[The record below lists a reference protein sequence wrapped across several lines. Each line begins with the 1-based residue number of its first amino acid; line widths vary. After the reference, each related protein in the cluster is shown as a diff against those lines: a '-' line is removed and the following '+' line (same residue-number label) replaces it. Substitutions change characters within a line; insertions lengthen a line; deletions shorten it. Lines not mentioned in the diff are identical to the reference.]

1 MAHQLIT
8 RLHIRGVGVIDD
20 AQMSFSP
27 GLTVITGE
35 TGAGKTMVLTGFSLL
50 AGAKAD
56 PSLVRRGQPEA
67 LVEGNWLIP
76 ANSEAVISRLT
87 EAGAPP
93 DLEDDG
99 AELIIVR
106 SVPAEGRGRAVA
118 CGRTVPRSLLQEV
131 ASELLAIH
139 GQADQWQLRSAERQR
154 EMLDLYAGA
163 QCSETIQEYRA
174 VFGSWRQAKNE
185 LASLTTNRAERERE
199 AALLETGIAEIDAVA
214 PEPAEDE
221 SLDIQSARLTNAGSL
236 HEDIT
241 AAHDWLVGT
250 DIEPGA
256 LHQVG
261 LAQKSLDRAAAIDP
275 TLGLLRTQL
284 AQVTALL
291 ADAGTELSSAL
302 LDLEA
307 DPTRQAWVEE
317 RRAALRKLM
326 RSYGPNLADV
336 IQWRADA
343 DRKLSAPGGGED
355 RTDQIRADIARLAIE
370 VGSAAQ
376 RLTSLRTSAAH
387 ELASQVSDELRSL
400 SMPEAEL
407 IIEVQSTTEIEDFTS
422 AGADSIAFLLR
433 PHSGTDA
440 QPVTKAASGGELS
453 RVMLAIEVTM
463 AGRNSVP
470 TFIFDEVDAGIGGR
484 TAVEVGRRLARL
496 ARQAQVIVVTHLPQ
510 VAAFADRHLVVTK
523 SSDGLVTESSVQDVS
538 GNQRVVELVRMLS
551 GLEESDA
558 GLAHAEEL
566 LAVAAT
572 ERAR

>member
-1 MAHQLIT
+1 M
-8 RLHIRGVGVIDD
+8 GVIDD

-50 AGAKAD
+50 AGGKAD
-56 PSLVRRGQPEA
+56 SSLVRRGEA
-67 LVEGNWLIP
+67 EAVVEGNWLIP
-76 ANSEAVISRLT
+76 ANSDAVISRLT

-99 AELIIVR
+99 AELIIMR
-106 SVPAEGRGRAVA
+106 SVPVEGRGRTVA
-118 CGRTVPRSLLQEV
+118 CGRSVPRSVLQEV
-131 ASELLAIH
+131 AADLLAIH
-139 GQADQWQLRSAERQR
+139 GQADQWLLRSSDQQR
-154 EMLDLYAGA
+154 EMLDSYAGGP
-163 QCSETIQEYRA
+163 CTDTLLEYRTLFA
-174 VFGSWRQAKNE
+174 EWRQARADLE
-185 LASLTTNRAERERE
+185 SLTSNRAERERE
-199 AALLETGIAEIDAVA
+199 LGLLEAGIAEIDAVA
-214 PEPAEDE
+214 PELGEDE
-221 SLDIQSARLTNAGSL
+221 ALDIQSARLTNASSL
-236 HEDIT
+236 HEDIA
-241 AAHDWLVGT
+241 AAHDSLVGT
-250 DIEPGA
+250 DIDAGA

-261 LAQKSLDRAAAIDP
+261 LAQKSLDRAAAVDP
-275 TLGLLRTQL
+275 TLGILRAQL
-284 AQVTALL
+284 AQVSALL
-291 ADAGTELSSAL
+291 ADAGAELASAL
-302 LDLEA
+302 VDLEA
-307 DPTRQAWVEE
+307 DPARAAWVEE

-326 RSYGPNLADV
+326 RSYGPSLAEV
-336 IQWRADA
+336 IEWREAA
-343 DRKLSAPGGGED
+343 ERRIEALGGGED
-355 RTDQIRADIARLAIE
+355 RAGEIRLAIA
-370 VGSAAQ
+370 GLAAELQ
-376 RLTSLRTSAAH
+376 SIATRLTYIRTSAAH
-387 ELASQVSDELRSL
+387 ELGSQVSEELRSL
-400 SMPEAEL
+400 AMPDAEL
-407 IIEVQSTTEIEDFTS
+407 IIEVQSTSQLERFTPS
-422 AGADSIAFLLR
+422 GADAIAFLLK
-433 PHSGTDA
+433 PHSGAEA

-453 RVMLAIEVTM
+453 RVMLALEVTM

-538 GNQRVVELVRMLS
+538 GNERVVELVRMLS

>member
-1 MAHQLIT
+1 MAHELIT
-8 RLHIRGVGVIDD
+8 RLHISGMGVIDD

-50 AGAKAD
+50 AGGKAD
-56 PSLVRRGQPEA
+56 ASLVRRGQSEA
-67 LVEGNWLIP
+67 LVEGSWLIP
-76 ANSEAVISRLT
+76 ANSDAVISRLT

-106 SVPAEGRGRAVA
+106 SVPAEGRGRTVA
-118 CGRTVPRSLLQEV
+118 CGRSVPRSVLQEV
-131 ASELLAIH
+131 ASDLLAIH
-139 GQADQWQLRSAERQR
+139 GQADQWLLRSADQQR
-154 EMLDLYAGA
+154 EMLDSYAGA
-163 QCSETIQEYRA
+163 PCTDTLLEFRA
-174 VFGSWRQAKNE
+174 VFAKWRQARAD
-185 LASLTTNRAERERE
+185 LDAISSNRAERERE
-199 AALLETGIAEIDAVA
+199 LARLEAGIAEIDAVA
-214 PEPAEDE
+214 PESGEDQA
-221 SLDIQSARLTNAGSL
+221 LDVQSARLSNAGSL
-236 HEDIT
+236 HEDMT
-241 AAHDWLVGT
+241 AAHDALVGT
-250 DIEPGA
+250 DIDQGA

-261 LAQKSLDRAAAIDP
+261 AAQKSLDRAAAIDP
-275 TLGLLRTQL
+275 ALGVLRAQL

-291 ADAGTELSSAL
+291 ADAGTELASAL
-302 LDLEA
+302 QDLEA
-307 DPTRQAWVEE
+307 DPARQAWVEE
-317 RRAALRKLM
+317 RRAALRRLM
-326 RSYGPNLADV
+326 RSYGPSLAEV
-336 IQWRADA
+336 IEWRASA
-343 DRKLSAPGGGED
+343 DLRLAALGGGED
-355 RTDQIRADIARLAIE
+355 RVAEIRLAISNYE
-370 VGSAAQ
+370 VELKSIAE
-376 RLTSLRTSAAH
+376 RLTYIRTSAAH

-400 SMPEAEL
+400 AMPDAQL
-407 IIEVQSTTEIEDFTS
+407 AIDVQSAVQVEQFTS
-422 AGADSIAFLLR
+422 SGADTVSFLLQ
-433 PHSGTDA
+433 PHSGADA

-453 RVMLAIEVTM
+453 RVMLALEVTM

-523 SSDGLVTESSVQDVS
+523 SSDGLVTESSVHDVS
-538 GNQRVVELVRMLS
+538 GNERVVELVRMLS
-551 GLEESDA
+551 GLDESDA

>member
-1 MAHQLIT
+1 M
-8 RLHIRGVGVIDD
+8 GVIDD

-56 PSLVRRGQPEA
+56 ASLVRRGQAEA
-67 LVEGNWLIP
+67 VVEGNWLIP

-99 AELIIVR
+99 AEVIIVR
-106 SVPAEGRGRAVA
+106 SLPAEGRGRTVA
-118 CGRTVPRSLLQEV
+118 CGRSVPRSVLQEV
-131 ASELLAIH
+131 AGELLAIH
-139 GQADQWQLRSAERQR
+139 GQADQWLLRSPDQQR
-154 EMLDLYAGA
+154 EMLDSYAGA
-163 QCSETIQEYRA
+163 PCADTLQEFRS
-174 VFGSWRQAKNE
+174 VFALWRQARAD
-185 LASLTTNRAERERE
+185 LDSLTINRAERERE
-199 AALLETGIAEIDAVA
+199 LGMLEAGIAEIDAVA
-214 PEPAEDE
+214 PEADEDQA
-221 SLDIQSARLTNAGSL
+221 LDIQSARLANAGGL
-236 HEDIT
+236 HEDMT
-241 AAHDWLVGT
+241 AAHDLLVGT
-250 DIEPGA
+250 DVDSGA

-261 LAQKSLDRAAAIDP
+261 LAQKSLDRAALIDP
-275 TLGLLRTQL
+275 ALGQLRAQL

-291 ADAGTELSSAL
+291 ADAGTELASAVQ
-302 LDLEA
+302 DLEA
-307 DPTRQAWVEE
+307 DPARQAWVEE
-317 RRAALRKLM
+317 RRAALRTLM
-326 RSYGPNLADV
+326 RNYGPTLAEVMD
-336 IQWRADA
+336 WRTAA
-343 DRKLSAPGGGED
+343 DRRIEALGGGED
-355 RTDQIRADIARLAIE
+355 RAAEIRQAIAGHADELLSIAERLSYI
-370 VGSAAQ
+370 
-376 RLTSLRTSAAH
+376 RTSAAH
-387 ELASQVSDELRSL
+387 ELGSQVSKELRSL
-400 SMPEAEL
+400 AMPDAEL
-407 IIEVQSTTEIEDFTS
+407 MIQVSSSSAIDQFTS
-422 AGADSIAFLLR
+422 SGADSIAFLLR
-433 PHSGTDA
+433 PHSGADA
-440 QPVTKAASGGELS
+440 QAVTKAASGGELS
-453 RVMLAIEVTM
+453 RVMLALEVTM

-523 SSDGLVTESSVQDVS
+523 SSDGLVTESSVHDVS
-538 GNQRVVELVRMLS
+538 GNERVVELVRMLS